1 MHIDYEHNAWHIGS
15 IKNLGFLALID
26 PPPPTGKEKYMSGFL
41 GQT

>member
-1 MHIDYEHNAWHIGS
+1 MHIVYEHNAWHIDS

-26 PPPPTGKEKYMSGFL
+26 PPTGKEKYMSGFL